1 SAGGR
6 KPPSKSRQS
15 PRKHWQN
22 ARFEHESTETPQKTP
37 SHAHRSPKFQRVPR
51 GFRTHCRLLFS
62 KRTGQPAAARS
73 ARLVSLSLGE
83 GVNREGNAVVDANLP
98 HEAADV
104 RLDRSFVDAEREGDG
119 AVGLSCTKQV
129 EDL

>member
-37 SHAHRSPKFQRVPR
+37 SHAHRSREFQRVPR
-51 GFRTHCRLLFS
+51 NAGREAGSAATAITQPTRTRAKASGRSCVMNV
-62 KRTGQPAAARS
+62 TGKMALPNAANVRS
-73 ARLVSLSLGE
+73 L
-83 GVNREGNAVVDANLP
+83 
-98 HEAADV
+98 EAGWHSTQRRA
-104 RLDRSFVDAEREGDG
+104 
-119 AVGLSCTKQV
+119 
-129 EDL
+129 